1 MTTTQTTSTN
11 SQVIVLALNGEA
23 ILMKNIIVTPSMQ
36 IQDKDQSGQAS
47 STANA
52 EQGIK
57 SKELRV
63 SGLIPFSDEKQLTR
77 LFELVEAKEN
87 NGNMKRYR
95 VAHEVAQA
103 IKLREATF
111 SGAIDAAEQV
121 DKMAWLVNFTL
132 REYNSV
138 AERRANRAAGSAAK
152 TKVQGANGTTITGTD
167 DSETEPLS
175 GLEKFLKKVDD
186 AIGSA

>member
-1 MTTTQTTSTN
+1 MTTTQTDNTS
-11 SQVIVLALNGEA
+11 SQVIILALNGEA
-23 ILMKNIIVTPSMQ
+23 ILMKNIIATPSMQ

-47 STANA
+47 STANT

-57 SKELRV
+57 SKELRI

-77 LFELVEAKEN
+77 LFELVEAKES
-87 NGNMKRYR
+87 NGSMKRYR

-111 SGAIDAAEQV
+111 SGAIDAAEQL

-138 AERRANRAAGSAAK
+138 AERRANRAAGSVAK
-152 TKVQGANGTTITGTD
+152 TKVQGANGTIITSTD
-167 DSETEPLS
+167 DSETESLS

>member
-1 MTTTQTTSTN
+1 MTTAEN
-11 SQVIVLALNGEA
+11 SEIIVLALNGEA
-23 ILMKNIIVTPSMQ
+23 ILMKNIIATPSMQ

-63 SGLIPFSDEKQLTR
+63 SGLIPFSHEKQLKR
-77 LFELVEAKEN
+77 LFELVEAKES
-87 NGNMKRYR
+87 NGAMKKYR
-95 VAHEVAQA
+95 VAHEVAQT
-103 IKLREATF
+103 INLREATF
-111 SGAIDAAEQV
+111 SGVIDAAQQT

-138 AERRANRAAGSAAK
+138 AERRASRTGTASA
-152 TKVQGANGTTITGTD
+152 KVQGANGVSVPTD
-167 DSETEPLS
+167 DDKQESLS
-175 GLEKFLKKVDD
+175 SLEKFLKKVDN
-186 AIGSA
+186 AIGPSGND